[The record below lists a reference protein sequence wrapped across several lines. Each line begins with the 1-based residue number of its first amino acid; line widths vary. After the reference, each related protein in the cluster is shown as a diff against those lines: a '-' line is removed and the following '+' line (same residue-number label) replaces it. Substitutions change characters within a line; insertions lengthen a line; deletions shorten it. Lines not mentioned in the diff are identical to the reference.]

1 MCFKKVGRLSEL
13 VSVQISTLD
22 GNEKSSVVMVDENSK
37 HEEQSEQSNVS
48 PRAADDCRFVQTIVL
63 SRVLFREYEVVRA
76 RRSGFS

>member
-1 MCFKKVGRLSEL
+1 MGFKKVGWLSEL
-13 VSVQISTLD
+13 VSVQTSTLD
-22 GNEKSSVVMVDENSK
+22 GNEKSSVIMVDENSK

-63 SRVLFREYEVVRA
+63 SRVLFRKYEVVRA